1 MVVTM
6 VVTMES
12 IIRNKTMTLVDL
24 HSHIL
29 PGVDDGSPDIEHSL
43 ALAQAAVDDGIT
55 HMLLTPHHMDGK
67 YVNHK
72 EDVIKKT
79 NKFQQALTENKIPLK
94 VFPGQEVHINDRL
107 LEAIDNDDILFADE
121 NNRYLMLE
129 LPHTHVP
136 EYFMKNIFPE
146 LRNRGIIPII
156 VHPERNQE
164 IQRTP
169 DLLYEMV
176 NKGCLTQLT
185 ASSYLNVF
193 GKEITEFTQKIIDA
207 DLGFTFSS
215 DAHNLKGRKTRMTK
229 AYEKLYKVSEKKAN
243 QYWENGKMILNGEDV
258 TLQQIKPIK
267 TKFSFFDFLRKSK

>member
-1 MVVTM
+1 
-6 VVTMES
+6 
-12 IIRNKTMTLVDL
+12 MTLVDL

-29 PGVDDGSPDIEHSL
+29 PNVDDGSPDIEHSL
-43 ALAQAAVDDGIT
+43 VLAQAAVDDGVT

-67 YVNHK
+67 YINHK
-72 EDVIKKT
+72 KDVIRKT
-79 NKFQQALTENKIPLK
+79 DEFQQALIENKIPLK

-146 LRNRGIIPII
+146 LRNRGITPVI

-176 NKGCLTQLT
+176 SKGCLTQLT
-185 ASSYLNVF
+185 ASSYLDIF
-193 GKEITEFTQKIIDA
+193 GKEVTEFTQKIIDA

-229 AYEKLYKVSEKKAN
+229 AYEKLYEVSEKKAN

-258 TLQQIKPIK
+258 KLQQIKPIK
-267 TKFSFFDFLRKSK
+267 KKFSFFDFLRKGK

>member
-43 ALAQAAVDDGIT
+43 ALAQAAVNDGIT

-146 LRNRGIIPII
+146 LRNRGIIPVI

-193 GKEITEFTQKIIDA
+193 GKEVTEFTQKIIDA

-267 TKFSFFDFLRKSK
+267 TKFSFFDFLRKNK

>member
-1 MVVTM
+1 MVATM

-146 LRNRGIIPII
+146 LRNRGITPII

-193 GKEITEFTQKIIDA
+193 GKEVTEFTQKIIDA

>member
-1 MVVTM
+1 MVATM

-146 LRNRGIIPII
+146 LRNRGITPII

-193 GKEITEFTQKIIDA
+193 GKEVTEFTQKIIDA

-258 TLQQIKPIK
+258 TLQQIKSIK
-267 TKFSFFDFLRKSK
+267 TKFSFFDFLRKNK